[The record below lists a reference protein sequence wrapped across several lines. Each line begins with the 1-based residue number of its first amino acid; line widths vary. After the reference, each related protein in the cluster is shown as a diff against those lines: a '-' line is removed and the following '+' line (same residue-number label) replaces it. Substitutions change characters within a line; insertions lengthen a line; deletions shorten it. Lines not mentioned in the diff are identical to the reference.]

1 MLFARLW
8 VRFRLQRNAGA
19 DDWLIVASLV
29 IFPLQELHSFS
40 YDLTAAYYR
49 LSCSSSV

>member
-8 VRFRLQRNAGA
+8 VRFRLQRNAGV

-29 IFPLQELHSFS
+29 ISPFQKLHSFS
-40 YDLTAAYYR
+40 YDLIAAHRR
-49 LSCSSSV
+49 LGCSRSV